1 MRQLLSILL
10 TALTLSA
17 QPAAPQNSNG
27 PQNSNAPQNSNL
39 DLAALRRPVRVIMP
53 RRRIGILSE
62 VELTLDEAVAAVLA
76 NNRDIE
82 SSRIDRLEAGL
93 RLTGA
98 KGVSDPRF
106 VMEPA
111 YLHSV
116 SPVSSALG
124 GGAISGEL
132 RQTNLSA
139 TPEITGNIL
148 NSGGTYTVSY
158 SSARNATDNTFAT
171 LNPQYPTTL
180 TFAAVQPLFKN
191 LRYDNNRLQIK
202 IAKKNLSISDEQ
214 FRQKVILVTTQA
226 VEGYWDLVYAVR
238 NLQIQIEA
246 VDLARKQ
253 VESNQRQEAQGILA
267 PIDIVQAE
275 NQLDTFEQNIY
286 SAQQSLTQAENVLK
300 ALMLQDR
307 SSPLWTAALIPA
319 TPLNL
324 DPPELNY
331 EPALQEALRSRPE
344 LAQVKLSADV
354 AQANTRYLHEQT
366 KPQADLVISYSASGL
381 SGKALPAGPNPL
393 TAGTIALTNQV
404 NLLSQLQGLPPLP
417 PTPAST
423 FGAPS
428 FLVGGYAQSLSNLTA
443 WTYPG
448 FNASVRISVPLRN
461 RTAVSNF
468 EVGRAEERRIE
479 NQRQQLEIGIEADI
493 RNTMQTIDS
502 TEARLEAA
510 ILARQSSEAQYQSE
524 LRQFQEGT
532 STVFLVLQR
541 QTTMIT
547 ARNTELRMA
556 QSPDFAMRLQ
566 SRISAATSCQIH
578 CGATDDLLR

>member
-1 MRQLLSILL
+1 M
-10 TALTLSA
+10 
-17 QPAAPQNSNG
+17 
-27 PQNSNAPQNSNL
+27 
-39 DLAALRRPVRVIMP
+39 
-53 RRRIGILSE
+53 SE
-62 VELTLDEAVAAVLA
+62 VELTLDQVVASVLA
-76 NNRDIE
+76 NNRDLE
-82 SSRIDRLEAGL
+82 STRIDRLEAGL

-98 KGVSDPRF
+98 RGAYDPRF
-106 VMEPA
+106 VMEPSFV
-111 YLHSV
+111 HTT
-116 SPVSSALG
+116 SPVSSTLG
-124 GGAISGEL
+124 GGSIPGEL

-139 TPEITGNIL
+139 TPQITGNIL
-148 NSGGTYTVSY
+148 NSGGTYTVSF
-158 SSARNATDNTFAT
+158 SSARNSTDNTFAT
-171 LNPQYPTTL
+171 LNPQYPTQL
-180 TFAAVQPLFKN
+180 TFSAVQPLFKN
-191 LRYDNNRLQIK
+191 LRYDDNRRQIQ

-214 FRQKVILVTTQA
+214 FRQKVIQVATQA
-226 VEGYWDLVYAVR
+226 VEGYWDLVYAIR
-238 NLQIQIEA
+238 NLQIQVEA

-286 SAQQSLTQAENVLK
+286 SAQQALTQAENVLK
-300 ALMLQDR
+300 GLMLPDR
-307 SSPLWTAALIPA
+307 SSPLWTAALIPV

-324 DPPELNY
+324 DPPALDY
-331 EPALQEALRSRPE
+331 EPALDEALRSRPE

-381 SGKALPAGPNPL
+381 SGKALTGGPNPIL
-393 TAGTIALTNQV
+393 TAGTAALTNQV
-404 NLLSQLQGLPPLP
+404 NLLSQLAGIPPIP
-417 PTPAST
+417 PST
-423 FGAPS
+423 ATLSAPQ

-468 EVGRAEERRIE
+468 EVGMAEERRIE
-479 NQRQQLEIGIEADI
+479 NQRQQLEIGVETDV
-493 RNTMQTIDS
+493 RNTMQAIDS
-502 TEARLEAA
+502 TKARMDAA
-510 ILARQSSEAQYQSE
+510 VLARQSSEAQYQSE

-547 ARNTELRMA
+547 ARNTELRA
-556 QSPDFAMRLQ
+556 QTDMSKAIADFERATTRTIAARKITLQ
-566 SRISAATSCQIH
+566 
-578 CGATDDLLR
+578 

>member
-1 MRQLLSILL
+1 MRQLLAIFL

-17 QPAAPQNSNG
+17 QPAAPQNAG
-27 PQNSNAPQNSNL
+27 L
-39 DLAALRRPVRVIMP
+39 DLPALHRPVRVIKP
-53 RRRIGILSE
+53 RPRIGIMSE
-62 VELTLDEAVAAVLA
+62 VEVTLDQVVASVLA

-98 KGVSDPRF
+98 RGVYDPRF

-111 YLHSV
+111 FSHTV
-116 SPVSSALG
+116 SPVSSTLG
-124 GGAISGEL
+124 GGAIPGEL

-139 TPEITGNIL
+139 TPQITGNIL

-158 SSARNATDNTFAT
+158 ASARNSTDNTFAT
-171 LNPQYPTTL
+171 LNPQYPTAL
-180 TFAAVQPLFKN
+180 TFSAVQPLFKN
-191 LRYDNNRLQIK
+191 LRYDDNRRQIT

-214 FRQKVILVTTQA
+214 FRQKVIQVATQA
-226 VEGYWDLVYAVR
+226 VQGYWDLVYAVR
-238 NLQIQIEA
+238 NLQIQMEA

-300 ALMLQDR
+300 GLMLQDR
-307 SSPLWTAALIPA
+307 SSPLWTSALIPV

-324 DPPELNY
+324 EPPALDY
-331 EPALQEALRSRPE
+331 EPALDEALRSRPE
-344 LAQVKLSADV
+344 LAQVRLSADV

-381 SGKALPAGPNPL
+381 SGKALAGGPNPL
-393 TAGTIALTNQV
+393 LTAGTVALTNQV
-404 NLLSQLQGLPPLP
+404 NLLSQLAGIPPLP
-417 PTPAST
+417 PTST
-423 FGAPS
+423 AAFGAPP

-461 RTAVSNF
+461 RTAVSNY
-468 EVGRAEERRIE
+468 EVGLAEERRVE
-479 NQRQQLEIGIEADI
+479 NQHQQLEIGIETDV
-493 RNTMQTIDS
+493 RNTMQAIDS
-502 TEARLEAA
+502 TQARLDAA
-510 ILARQSSEAQYQSE
+510 VLARQSSESQYQSE

-547 ARNTELRMA
+547 ARNTELRA
-556 QSPDFAMRLQ
+556 QTDLSKAIADFERATTRTIAARKITLQ
-566 SRISAATSCQIH
+566 
-578 CGATDDLLR
+578 

>member
-1 MRQLLSILL
+1 MRQLLSLFL

-17 QPAAPQNSNG
+17 QPGSAQPEAPQNTS
-27 PQNSNAPQNSNL
+27 L
-39 DLAALRRPVRVIMP
+39 DLAALRRPVRVIKP
-53 RRRIGILSE
+53 RPRIGIMSE
-62 VELTLDEAVAAVLA
+62 VELTLDQAVASVLA

-98 KGVSDPRF
+98 RGVYDPRF

-111 YLHSV
+111 FAHTT
-116 SPVSSALG
+116 SPVSSTLG
-124 GGAISGEL
+124 GGSIPGEL

-139 TPEITGNIL
+139 TPQITGNIL
-148 NSGGTYTVSY
+148 NSGGTYTVSF
-158 SSARNATDNTFAT
+158 SSARNSTDNTFAT

-180 TFAAVQPLFKN
+180 TFSAVQPLFKN
-191 LRYDNNRLQIK
+191 LRYDDNRRQITV
-202 IAKKNLSISDEQ
+202 AKKNLSISDEQ
-214 FRQKVILVTTQA
+214 FRQKVIQVTTQA

-238 NLQIQIEA
+238 NLQIQVEA

-286 SAQQSLTQAENVLK
+286 SAQQALTQAENVLK
-300 ALMLQDR
+300 ALMLQNR
-307 SSPLWTAALIPA
+307 SSPLWTAALIPV

-324 DPPELNY
+324 DPPELDY
-331 EPALQEALRSRPE
+331 APALDEALRSRPE

-366 KPQADLVISYSASGL
+366 KPQADLVVSYSASGL
-381 SGKALPAGPNPL
+381 SGKALTGGPNPL
-393 TAGTIALTNQV
+393 LSAGTVALTNQV
-404 NLLSQLQGLPPLP
+404 NLLSQLAGIPPLP
-417 PTPAST
+417 PTSSNVLA
-423 FGAPS
+423 APP

-468 EVGRAEERRIE
+468 EVGMAEERRIE
-479 NQRQQLEIGIEADI
+479 NQRQQLEIGVETDV
-493 RNTMQTIDS
+493 RNTMQAIDS
-502 TEARLEAA
+502 TKARMDAA
-510 ILARQSSEAQYQSE
+510 VLARQSSEAQYQSE

-547 ARNTELRMA
+547 ARNTELRA
-556 QSPDFAMRLQ
+556 QTDMSKAIADFERATTRTIAVRKITLQ
-566 SRISAATSCQIH
+566 
-578 CGATDDLLR
+578 

>member
-1 MRQLLSILL
+1 MRQLLSIFL
-10 TALTLSA
+10 TALTISA
-17 QPAAPQNSNG
+17 QPADPQNS
-27 PQNSNAPQNSNL
+27 SL
-39 DLAALRRPVRVIMP
+39 DLAKLRSPVRVITP
-53 RRRIGILSE
+53 RRRIGIMSE
-62 VELTLDEAVAAVLA
+62 VELTLDQVVAAVLA

-98 KGVSDPRF
+98 RGAYDPRF

-111 YLHSV
+111 FSHTV
-116 SPVSSALG
+116 SPVSSSLG
-124 GGAISGEL
+124 GGAIPGEL
-132 RQTNLSA
+132 KQTNVSA
-139 TPEITGNIL
+139 TPQITGNIL
-148 NSGGTYTVSY
+148 DSGGTYTVSY
-158 SSARNATDNTFAT
+158 SSARNSTDNTFAT

-180 TFAAVQPLFKN
+180 TFSAVQPLFKN
-191 LRYDNNRLQIK
+191 LRYDDNRRQIK

-214 FRQKVILVTTQA
+214 FRQKVIQVTTQA
-226 VEGYWDLVYAVR
+226 VEGYWDLVYAYR
-238 NLQIQIEA
+238 NLQIQVDS
-246 VDLARKQ
+246 VDLARRQ

-286 SAQQSLTQAENVLK
+286 TAQQSLTQAENVLK
-300 ALMLQDR
+300 GLMLQDL
-307 SSPLWTAALIPA
+307 SSPLWRAALIPVTA
-319 TPLNL
+319 LNL
-324 DPPELNY
+324 DPPELDY
-331 EPALQEALRSRPE
+331 EPALEEAVHSRPE
-344 LAQVKLSADV
+344 LAQVKLSAEV
-354 AQANTRYLHEQT
+354 ARENSRYFHEQT
-366 KPQADLVISYSASGL
+366 KPQADLVVSYSAAGL

-404 NLLSQLQGLPPLP
+404 NLLSQLEGLPPLP
-417 PTPAST
+417 PTPASA
-423 FGAPS
+423 FGAPG

-461 RTAVSNF
+461 RTAVSNY
-468 EVGRAEERRIE
+468 EVGLAEERRIE
-479 NQRQQLEIGIEADI
+479 NQHQQLEIAIETDV

-502 TEARLEAA
+502 TKARMDAA
-510 ILARQSSEAQYQSE
+510 VLARQSSEAQYQSE

-547 ARNTELRMA
+547 ARNTELRA
-556 QSPDFAMRLQ
+556 QTDLSKAIADFERATTRTIAVRKITLQ
-566 SRISAATSCQIH
+566 
-578 CGATDDLLR
+578 